1 MRITLDVSPS
11 IASIMASEIAKGEK
25 AVTTALKQ
33 AGESLKADWRSEIVR
48 AGLGAKLSRS
58 IRNKTFPRAGQSI
71 NASALVYSNAPK
83 IIGAHEK
90 GAMIRSK
97 NGSWLAIPT
106 PAAGKGLRGG
116 RITPEQFERKSGL
129 KLRFIYR
136 RGQASLLVAEGRL
149 SSRGN
154 VAASRS
160 KTGRG
165 VATVPVFI
173 LVPQVK
179 LSKRLDLARSADRAQ
194 SAIPGAIVR
203 NWVEGSLR

>member
-11 IASIMASEIAKGEK
+11 IASIMAREMAKGEK

-33 AGESLKADWRSEIVR
+33 AGEALKADWRSEIVR
-48 AGLGAKLSRS
+48 AGLGARLSRS
-58 IRNKTFPRAGQSI
+58 IRNKSFPRSGQSI
-71 NASALVYSNAPK
+71 NAAALVFSNAPK
-83 IIGAHEK
+83 IISAHEE
-90 GAMIRSK
+90 GSMIRSR
-97 NGSWLAIPT
+97 NGAWLAIPT
-106 PAAGKGLRGG
+106 PAAGKGPRGA

-149 SSRGN
+149 SSRGS

-179 LSKRLDLARSADRAQ
+179 LSKRLDLGRAADRAQ
-194 SAIPGAIVR
+194 SGIPGAIVR
-203 NWVEGSLR
+203 NWVEDSV